1 MSIPKS
7 VAETIEDHVV
17 LEVEGIDRMYLNV
30 YQPKLQHGKGV
41 VGFFRF
47 HRGEA
52 FATALV
58 MSRMTRKFVASIERF
73 VADNDIPMVSF
84 KKGQRK
90 DDVAL
95 AYYAEFDRKKVSSSL
110 ARQGKGVS
118 PSHRDTSSPR
128 VGPNLPLAGSLD
140 GDGQPLLFLLHRQ
153 GLRAVLPQ
161 VRIGRSTALSQ
172 E

>member
-17 LEVEGIDRMYLNV
+17 LEIEGIDRMYLNV

-73 VADNDIPMVSF
+73 VAHNDIPMVSF
-84 KKGQRK
+84 QKGQRK

-95 AYYAEFDRKKVSSSL
+95 AHYAEFDQEEGVVFV
-110 ARQGKGVS
+110 GKAQERASV
-118 PSHRDTSSPR
+118 PR
-128 VGPNLPLAGSLD
+128 TETRRHPES
-140 GDGQPLLFLLHRQ
+140 GQTYPWL
-153 GLRAVLPQ
+153 VP
-161 VRIGRSTALSQ
+161 STAMVNHYYFGNSGMLVAERSFK
-172 E
+172 